1 MAITPAGSA
10 RCLRSDARE
19 NRDRILAAAAQA
31 FADEGLSV
39 SLVEIARRAGVGN
52 ATLHRNFTKEQLIE
66 ELFQD
71 WYARRRVI
79 AERAMADPD
88 PWHGLASFLE
98 DLLAE
103 GTSNRAIGALFAVS
117 PGWRERFRAVMA
129 GLLARAQEA
138 GVARADLTA
147 EDVRL
152 ALLGV
157 ASTMTITGHASLGE
171 CSPGERSP
179 GESQPSPGQ
188 WRRHLAIVLD
198 GMRAQHTQRLP
209 GHPPAADQLDSDLRE
224 WSCGVLRNGNALS
237 QKINNPGLSDRI
249 TVASRSLGCHPM
261 APLGGKES
269 TQRCHWGETRPI
281 TAGPLAGSRRG
292 R

>member
-1 MAITPAGSA
+1 MPARTA

-52 ATLHRNFTKEQLIE
+52 ATLHRNFTKEQLVE

-71 WYARRRVI
+71 WYARRRVS
-79 AERAMADPD
+79 AERALSDPD

-98 DLLAE
+98 DVLAD
-103 GTSNRAIGALFAVS
+103 GTCNRAIGLLFAVY
-117 PGWRERFRAVMA
+117 PGWHERFRAMMA

-138 GVARADLTA
+138 GAARADLTA
-147 EDVRL
+147 EDLTV

-157 ASTMTITGHASLGE
+157 AGTMRITGQS
-171 CSPGERSP
+171 SPD
-179 GESQPSPGQ
+179 Q

-198 GMRAQHTQRLP
+198 GMKAGHAQCLP
-209 GHPPAADQLDSDLRE
+209 GLPSCPDQLDSDLRE
-224 WSCGVLRNGNALS
+224 WSCGVLRNGNTL
-237 QKINNPGLSDRI
+237 P
-249 TVASRSLGCHPM
+249 
-261 APLGGKES
+261 
-269 TQRCHWGETRPI
+269 
-281 TAGPLAGSRRG
+281 
-292 R
+292 